1 MMCTCYRARA
11 RGAGTSSGSPGYLF
25 TLLSQSGTS
34 VLLHSEHPWT
44 RSEGVTTPA
53 RVETSGRSVVVIEDD
68 PSISELLQ
76 LYLAREGYRVYAA
89 SLGSE
94 GVELVRGETPALV
107 VLDLMLPDGSGFDF
121 LKVIRTFSQ
130 APLIILT
137 AKDAEQDKILGLELG
152 ADDYMVKPFS
162 PGELVARARAVQ
174 RRTGASDEAAVAAQ
188 VLGALE
194 LLPAERT
201 VRVEGEAVDLTP
213 KEFELL
219 HYLLLNRGLAL
230 TRERLLEEVWG
241 YSSYGDARTVDV
253 HIGQLRKKLG
263 PWGQTIQTVWGLGYK
278 VDPGTTR

>member
-1 MMCTCYRARA
+1 M
-11 RGAGTSSGSPGYLF
+11 G
-25 TLLSQSGTS
+25 
-34 VLLHSEHPWT
+34 
-44 RSEGVTTPA
+44 
-53 RVETSGRSVVVIEDD
+53 GRSAVVIEDD

-76 LYLAREGYRVYAA
+76 LYLGREGYRVYAA
-89 SLGSE
+89 AGGAA
-94 GVELVRGETPALV
+94 GVESVREHSPVLV

-121 LKVIRTFSQ
+121 LKEIRVFSQ

-174 RRTGASDEAAVAAQ
+174 RRVEALEEAALASQ
-188 VLGALE
+188 ILGGIE

-201 VRVEGEAVDLTP
+201 VRVKGELVELTP
-213 KEFELL
+213 KEFDLL
-219 HYLLLNRGLAL
+219 HYLLVNRGLAL

-241 YSSYGDARTVDV
+241 YNSYGDARTVDV

-263 PWGQTIQTVWGLGYK
+263 SRGRVIQTVWGLGYK
-278 VDPGTTR
+278 ADPGAEG

>member
-1 MMCTCYRARA
+1 M
-11 RGAGTSSGSPGYLF
+11 
-25 TLLSQSGTS
+25 
-34 VLLHSEHPWT
+34 
-44 RSEGVTTPA
+44 VTPS
-53 RVETSGRSVVVIEDD
+53 RVETNGRTVVIIEDD

-76 LYLAREGYRVYAA
+76 LYLTREGYRVHAA
-89 SLGSE
+89 AHGAD
-94 GVELVRGETPALV
+94 GVELVREQCASLV

-121 LKVIRTFSQ
+121 LKTIRGFCQ

-174 RRTGASDEAAVAAQ
+174 RRAAAQEDAAAAAQ
-188 VLGALE
+188 VLGGLE
-194 LLPAERT
+194 LLPGERT
-201 VRVEGEAVDLTP
+201 VRVEGTAVDLTP

-219 HYLLLNRGLAL
+219 HYLLVNRGLAL
-230 TRERLLEEVWG
+230 TRERLLDEVWG

-263 PWGQTIQTVWGLGYK
+263 PWGQAIQTVWGLGYK
-278 VDPGTTR
+278 IDPGASR

>member
-1 MMCTCYRARA
+1 M
-11 RGAGTSSGSPGYLF
+11 
-25 TLLSQSGTS
+25 
-34 VLLHSEHPWT
+34 
-44 RSEGVTTPA
+44 
-53 RVETSGRSVVVIEDD
+53 VIEDD

-76 LYLAREGYRVYAA
+76 LYLSREGYQVHAA
-89 SLGSE
+89 ALGGT
-94 GVELVRGETPALV
+94 GVELAREHNPALV

-121 LKVIRTFSQ
+121 LKDIRAFCQ

-174 RRTGASDEAAVAAQ
+174 RRVGAQEDAAGAAQ
-188 VLGALE
+188 VLGGIE

-201 VRVEGEAVDLTP
+201 VRVDGEPVDLTP

-219 HYLLLNRGLAL
+219 HYLLVNRGLAL

-263 PWGQTIQTVWGLGYK
+263 PQGQIIQTVWGLGYK
-278 VDPGTTR
+278 VDPGAAR